1 MSHTDTS
8 TKADLQQL
16 AIQLYV
22 PLFAER
28 PTIKEAYAYAQEIA
42 NSTNTPAAVMTA
54 IHVVL
59 NTVDKEIERINE
71 GA

>member
-16 AIQLYV
+16 AINLYS
-22 PLFAER
+22 PLYAER
-28 PTIKEAYAYAQEIA
+28 TTIKEAYAYATEIA
-42 NSTNTPAAVMTA
+42 NASGNPAATMTA
-54 IHVVL
+54 IHVLL
-59 NTVDKEIERINE
+59 NTVAKKIERINE